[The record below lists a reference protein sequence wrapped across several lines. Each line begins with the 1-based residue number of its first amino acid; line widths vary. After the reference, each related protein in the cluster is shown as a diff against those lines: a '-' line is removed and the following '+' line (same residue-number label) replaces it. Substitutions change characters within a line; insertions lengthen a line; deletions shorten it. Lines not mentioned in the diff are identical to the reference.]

1 MQINRTYLYFT
12 RIFFDIA
19 TLVIS
24 FILSGY
30 LSVNDFNY
38 LNNINAQFL
47 LLSLSVIWFL
57 SSKSTK
63 LYDDF
68 RSRNFVH
75 ELIPVLR
82 NVAYQV
88 ISTIIILFFEK
99 ESNLSRSFVIIYSS
113 LLLIFVIFEKFIF
126 RQSLNY
132 FRSKGRNLR
141 TLVIVGAG
149 EVGKNFYE
157 SISNNPHFG
166 YRIIG
171 FLDDQQKSFLNG
183 KYLGKLSDLD
193 FVLDNQRVDDVI
205 IALPNYATEKLEE
218 VISTCEKHT
227 TRVKI
232 IPDYFKFT
240 SYKYSITMFDR
251 FPIISVRNDKI
262 NEFHCRLI
270 KRAFDTTFSLLLFI
284 FVFSWL
290 WPIIAI
296 IIKLTSPGP
305 VFYIQERW
313 GRNNVKIRA
322 YKFRSMVASSCEVDK
337 NGKFQQTKK
346 NDPRVTGIG
355 KILRKTNLDE
365 LPQFWNVLKGEMS
378 VVGPRPHPTPLN
390 IESKDKV
397 HLYMLRHLVKPGI
410 TGWAQVNGF
419 RGETE
424 DIVKMQK
431 RIDHDIWYIENWSFS
446 LDIQIILLTVWRM
459 FKGDPHAY

>member
-1 MQINRTYLYFT
+1 M
-12 RIFFDIA
+12 
-19 TLVIS
+19 
-24 FILSGY
+24 
-30 LSVNDFNY
+30 
-38 LNNINAQFL
+38 
-47 LLSLSVIWFL
+47 
-57 SSKSTK
+57 
-63 LYDDF
+63 
-68 RSRNFVH
+68 
-75 ELIPVLR
+75 
-82 NVAYQV
+82 
-88 ISTIIILFFEK
+88 
-99 ESNLSRSFVIIYSS
+99 
-113 LLLIFVIFEKFIF
+113 
-126 RQSLNY
+126 
-132 FRSKGRNLR
+132 
-141 TLVIVGAG
+141 
-149 EVGKNFYE
+149 
-157 SISNNPHFG
+157 
-166 YRIIG
+166 
-171 FLDDQQKSFLNG
+171 DDQQKSFLNG